1 MRHFGEPTQDL
12 RQDNANDGSSSL
24 NALTRDNQTN
34 LARLIHDRFSPANL
48 YEHTPYAQ
56 AQAAGSQK
64 ASAYETVQSTN
75 KEAGREINFNVGAN
89 PYESDS
95 RIAKPAPAPSPSDRV
110 ALNPMNFLPPVERTM
125 PITALPQV
133 QQPQTHPLMASL
145 RRPEPASEAR
155 FPVPGFT
162 QRSESGSRE
171 ELALRLVTDFKP
183 SIFDSKFGIRHDVMG
198 KDPFSAPNCYQSY
211 QINAAEGWSRTVTT
225 LPDLSASKI
234 ESRYQDRNTVTY
246 TDRLG
251 RPERETVLDKQGN
264 VLTETISRFE
274 HPASPTVPSYKR
286 VKTANETIELTLD
299 AQGIVTSKYTV

>member
-1 MRHFGEPTQDL
+1 M
-12 RQDNANDGSSSL
+12 NA
-24 NALTRDNQTN
+24 
-34 LARLIHDRFSPANL
+34 
-48 YEHTPYAQ
+48 
-56 AQAAGSQK
+56 
-64 ASAYETVQSTN
+64 
-75 KEAGREINFNVGAN
+75 
-89 PYESDS
+89 
-95 RIAKPAPAPSPSDRV
+95 
-110 ALNPMNFLPPVERTM
+110 MNFLPPLERTV

-145 RRPEPASEAR
+145 RRPEPAKEAQ
-155 FPVPGFT
+155 FPVPGFS
-162 QRSESGSRE
+162 QRAESGSRE

-183 SIFDSKFGIRHDVMG
+183 SIFDSKFGIRNDVMG

-234 ESRYQDRNTVTY
+234 ESRYQDRNTVTF

-264 VLTETISRFE
+264 VLTETIARLE

>member
-1 MRHFGEPTQDL
+1 MRHFGEPAQDL
-12 RQDNANDGSSSL
+12 RQGNANDGSSSL
-24 NALTRDNQTN
+24 NALNRDNQTS

-56 AQAAGSQK
+56 AQAP
-64 ASAYETVQSTN
+64 AYETMPSKNVAVT
-75 KEAGREINFNVGAN
+75 GEINFNAGAN
-89 PYESDS
+89 PYVSDS
-95 RIAKPAPAPSPSDRV
+95 RIANPSPPASDQA
-110 ALNPMNFLPPVERTM
+110 ALNALNFLPPVERTM

-145 RRPEPASEAR
+145 RRSEPAKEAQ

-162 QRSESGSRE
+162 QRADSRE
-171 ELALRLVTDFKP
+171 ELALRLVTDCKP
-183 SIFDSKFGIRHDVMG
+183 SIFDSKFGIRSDVMG

-234 ESRYQDRNTVTY
+234 ESRYQDRNTVTF

-251 RPERETVLDKQGN
+251 RPERETVMDKQGN
-264 VLTETISRFE
+264 VLTETIARFE
-274 HPASPTVPSYKR
+274 HQASPTVPSYKR

>member
-1 MRHFGEPTQDL
+1 MRHFGEPAQDL
-12 RQDNANDGSSSL
+12 RQGNGDDSSSL
-24 NALTRDNQTN
+24 NALTRDNQTS

-64 ASAYETVQSTN
+64 APAHETAQSTV
-75 KEAGREINFNVGAN
+75 KEAPSEINFNVDKS
-89 PYESDS
+89 PYVSEN
-95 RIAKPAPAPSPSDRV
+95 RIAKSSDHTDRM
-110 ALNPMNFLPPVERTM
+110 ALNPMNFFPPVERTM

-133 QQPQTHPLMASL
+133 QQPETHPLMASL
-145 RRPEPASEAR
+145 RRPEPINEAQ
-155 FPVPGFT
+155 FPVPGFS

-171 ELALRLVTDFKP
+171 ELARRLVSDFKP
-183 SIFDSKFGIRHDVMG
+183 SIFDSKFGIRNDVMG

-234 ESRYQDRNTVTY
+234 ESRYQDRNTVTF

-251 RPERETVLDKQGN
+251 RPERETVMDKQGN

-299 AQGIVTSKYTV
+299 AHGNVTSKYTV